1 MKKTGTCVLRD
12 ANGQI
17 RVLARYEDP
26 FWNRVEYRPIPVDVI
41 VLSDGHAPR
50 WRGYGAA
57 LIVWAVREWSGPVMS
72 FLFALID
79 D

>member
-26 FWNRVEYRPIPVDVI
+26 FWNRVEYRSIPVDVI
-41 VLSDGHAPR
+41 DLSDGHAQR
-50 WRGYGAA
+50 LRGYGAA
-57 LIVWAVREWSGPVMS
+57 LIVWAVHEWSGPFMG
-72 FLFALID
+72 FLFALIND
-79 D
+79 